1 MKIFNQIIDEI
12 ATYKHQK
19 QKSAL
24 YREFPAK
31 ADITWPEAGKRDI
44 ILMPDLAMELGS
56 PGTAS
61 VSFMVWTGDGSRIND
76 QRVTLIGPD
85 LTETS
90 EKQIPFGK
98 IVMAEVEGFDETNAH
113 DRNREIYLKK
123 FDLSLKGYMLR
134 SASHYMAEWNRIS
147 KAAVKNG
154 FSFYHLGSSLISE
167 YKKIDYVKSV
177 EVIFVTSSD
186 DDVNELY
193 DLGKRSTRMIS
204 AMSKMVNEM
213 SYDCSACEYQD
224 LCKEAL
230 ELRKL
235 RTQLV
240 KKNRN

>member
-1 MKIFNQIIDEI
+1 MKIFNQIIDDI

-31 ADITWPEAGKRDI
+31 TAMAWPEAGKRDI

-76 QRVTLIGPD
+76 QRITLIGPD

-90 EKQIPFGK
+90 EKHIPFGK
-98 IVMAEVEGFDETNAH
+98 IVMAEVEGFDENNAFA
-113 DRNREIYLKK
+113 RNREIYLKK

-147 KAAVKNG
+147 KTAVKNG
-154 FSFYHLGSSLISE
+154 FSFYHLGSALINE

-177 EVIFVTSSD
+177 EVIFVTSSV

-224 LCKEAL
+224 LCGEAL

-235 RTQLV
+235 RTKLV
-240 KKNRN
+240 EKIGS